1 MEFAAKTVAQTGP
14 SPAHQPERTP
24 GTYRPH
30 QVPMWV
36 KPMPIQC
43 SLKINTP
50 GDRYEQ
56 EADQVAGQ
64 IMRTPESQPQ
74 RNTCT
79 CGRPAAPDG
88 LCTECRRRQPLIQRK
103 ATSEGGQTAVPPIIQ
118 DVLKT
123 PGRAL
128 DTCTRNFM
136 EDRFRH
142 NFGAVRV
149 HTDARAAASAEAVQA
164 RAYTVGANIV
174 FGSGQYRPGT
184 TAGRRLLAH
193 ELVHTLQQSQL
204 IPHIQRTPADE
215 ISSEPETKDPLCDK
229 YDFDA
234 VRGRAISEA
243 TAYQADKTDKES
255 HLSLIRTLKWVR
267 RCAASLEEIERLLV
281 ELESILGPDET
292 AAHWREAATAFGG
305 YVGMYPGYAG
315 DIQKRLEKLGTS
327 ETLKFSSFKLSETG
341 SGTEH
346 RRKARSTAAGE
357 VGDLGRTDILYFRG
371 HQFAQYRAPGL
382 FSNGS
387 ETYGFD
393 LRYVEKAGGFSN
405 VKLLISTSCATLCKE
420 ALEVFTKL
428 FPNAVILGYRKSAP
442 LDGKAVRD
450 LLQTKVQDLKRPL
463 LLEESVDMDSI
474 IAAWKSVIEERHSGD
489 TAQLPGYY
497 KGGTVHYWDG
507 AKWQT
512 IGPAEDANK
521 CKRKGD
527 FRGQYPGAPATP

>member
-1 MEFAAKTVAQTGP
+1 
-14 SPAHQPERTP
+14 
-24 GTYRPH
+24 
-30 QVPMWV
+30 
-36 KPMPIQC
+36 
-43 SLKINTP
+43 
-50 GDRYEQ
+50 
-56 EADQVAGQ
+56 
-64 IMRTPESQPQ
+64 
-74 RNTCT
+74 
-79 CGRPAAPDG
+79 
-88 LCTECRRRQPLIQRK
+88 
-103 ATSEGGQTAVPPIIQ
+103 
-118 DVLKT
+118 
-123 PGRAL
+123 
-128 DTCTRNFM
+128 
-136 EDRFRH
+136 
-142 NFGAVRV
+142 
-149 HTDARAAASAEAVQA
+149 
-164 RAYTVGANIV
+164 
-174 FGSGQYRPGT
+174 
-184 TAGRRLLAH
+184 
-193 ELVHTLQQSQL
+193 
-204 IPHIQRTPADE
+204 
-215 ISSEPETKDPLCDK
+215 
-229 YDFDA
+229 
-234 VRGRAISEA
+234 
-243 TAYQADKTDKES
+243 
-255 HLSLIRTLKWVR
+255 
-267 RCAASLEEIERLLV
+267 
-281 ELESILGPDET
+281 
-292 AAHWREAATAFGG
+292 
-305 YVGMYPGYAG
+305 MYPGYAG

-393 LRYVEKAGGFSN
+393 LRYIEKAGGFSN